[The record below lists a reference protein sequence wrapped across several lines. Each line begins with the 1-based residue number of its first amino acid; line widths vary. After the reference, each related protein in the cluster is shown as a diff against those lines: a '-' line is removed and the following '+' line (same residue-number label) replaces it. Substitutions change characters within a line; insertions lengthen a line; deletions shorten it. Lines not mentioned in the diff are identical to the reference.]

1 MKKFTGIV
9 RIVAA
14 ALVVLSIAALVTVNI
29 IGSRE
34 NTYDGRYIYASD
46 EKTRIFDM
54 KDNGDSVHFVYTI
67 SDDEGNVNNTY
78 DAEEVIDDYYIDSL
92 YGWAGTGTTRYAE
105 LEFDV
110 PKEIIPKGVQVSLY
124 DSNRYELDNLYM
136 YIGGDNIFF
145 WDDCDVEATG
155 NSGEEASELHTLNDF
170 ISWNKAERVRTD
182 YSAELMIVKII
193 AVAFFT
199 LASSLAVV
207 FSFKKMRRGLY
218 TALCAAVVILTAI
231 AYVFLLKPELGG
243 EYTVDGDN
251 AGVGTVD
258 IINYGSS
265 CIMMGANEERCL
277 PTEFEKNG
285 TYYSASGEKYIQD
298 TFRVSVNSS
307 SECELRLTTDGAKF
321 TVYNRITESYFR
333 FDFYKDKLYT
343 VAWLARYIVWLAA
356 IAAIVFMIIGMK
368 TDADRRKLEPEY
380 PYGDYRIK
388 RLAYLDASME
398 YMRKYLRDNMEGVPV
413 TWHKDLFAV
422 DNVADNNPEY
432 VFNRTSSVGT
442 ELTGRGNT
450 RQVDVSKDYCIIY
463 SNNRKFLGTMA
474 DNRVYTVYE
483 LEEVH
488 E

>member
-1 MKKFTGIV
+1 M
-9 RIVAA
+9 
-14 ALVVLSIAALVTVNI
+14 
-29 IGSRE
+29 
-34 NTYDGRYIYASD
+34 
-46 EKTRIFDM
+46 
-54 KDNGDSVHFVYTI
+54 
-67 SDDEGNVNNTY
+67 
-78 DAEEVIDDYYIDSL
+78 
-92 YGWAGTGTTRYAE
+92 
-105 LEFDV
+105 
-110 PKEIIPKGVQVSLY
+110 
-124 DSNRYELDNLYM
+124 ELD
-136 YIGGDNIFF
+136 
-145 WDDCDVEATG
+145 
-155 NSGEEASELHTLNDF
+155 
-170 ISWNKAERVRTD
+170 ERFD
-182 YSAELMIVKII
+182 
-193 AVAFFT
+193 
-199 LASSLAVV
+199 
-207 FSFKKMRRGLY
+207 LY

-231 AYVFLLKPELGG
+231 AYVFLLKPKLGG

-251 AGVGTVD
+251 AGVETVD

-265 CIMMGANEERCL
+265 CIMMGANEGRCL

-285 TYYSASGEKYIQD
+285 TYYSASGENYIQD
-298 TFRVSVNSS
+298 TFRVPVNSS

-422 DNVADNNPEY
+422 DNVADNNPKY

-450 RQVDVSKDYCIIY
+450 RHSSD
-463 SNNRKFLGTMA
+463 L
-474 DNRVYTVYE
+474 
-483 LEEVH
+483 
-488 E
+488 